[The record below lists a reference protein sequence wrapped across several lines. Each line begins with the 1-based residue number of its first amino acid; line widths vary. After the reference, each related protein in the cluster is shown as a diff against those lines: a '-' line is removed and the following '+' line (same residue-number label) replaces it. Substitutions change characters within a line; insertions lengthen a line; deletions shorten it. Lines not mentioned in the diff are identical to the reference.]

1 MAMTSTDRLLR
12 RTQRRL
18 FAVTLAL
25 LALLV
30 IGVGAATLFVGLSAL
45 DSDVDRAL
53 SAAVGAQVASLS
65 GELPVGEEG
74 GENAEHAPAVAETVV
89 LVLDANGQVLLNR
102 AGHPVPGMPDAAA
115 VAGAAGGSDF
125 RTIDAGGSPL
135 RLLTVPIAESGQV
148 LGFVQA
154 GFALGLHERQSRSLV
169 IAVLVVGALGLL
181 AAAIITLLV
190 TRRALGP
197 IRESFEAQ
205 RRFVADASHELR
217 TPAALI
223 RANAEVLQREDL
235 VAPGG
240 RDLLEDVIAE
250 ADRLGG
256 LVGDLLQMAAWDDT
270 SLTLDLAHVDVAE
283 IARGTVRGATAMA
296 TERSVRLMADA
307 PGPAAADADRERLVQ
322 LLLVLVDNAVDHSP
336 PGGEVVVRVRAQAG
350 GVTIEV
356 DDEGPGIAPEDRD
369 RIFEPFTRLPG
380 TTRHG
385 SGGTGLGL
393 AIARRIAEAHGGT
406 VTAGSTPTGGARFTV
421 TLPPPREATSA

>member
-356 DDEGPGIAPEDRD
+356 DD
-369 RIFEPFTRLPG
+369 
-380 TTRHG
+380 
-385 SGGTGLGL
+385 
-393 AIARRIAEAHGGT
+393 
-406 VTAGSTPTGGARFTV
+406 
-421 TLPPPREATSA
+421 